1 MDLADAMRDSLSG
14 IKRHLNP
21 DTGSLFENTSIGSAK
36 RTYFSRDLPAFFGH
50 LAFALTKDA
59 PKSCAEYESIPS
71 SASNASGKKTEWHR
85 PETWC
90 EKALFNQ
97 SGVSLHKLPQ
107 VYADFYESLTGERL
121 ADRLQKVATEKAK

>member
-1 MDLADAMRDSLSG
+1 MDLADAMCDSLSG

-21 DTGSLFENTSIGSAK
+21 DTGSLFELTSIGSAK

-71 SASNASGKKTEWHR
+71 NASGKKAEWLR
-85 PETWC
+85 PQTWC

-97 SGVSLHKLPQ
+97 SGFSLHKLPQ
-107 VYADFYESLTGERL
+107 VYADFYESLTS
-121 ADRLQKVATEKAK
+121 DRLEKVAAEQQNKTSHR